1 MDLEL
6 FRRMLSIDSTSS
18 KETALAEFLSRA
30 LLSGKNRLETCEV
43 GDGTTNLLFSWGEP
57 EVFFCTH
64 MDTVPP
70 FIPPTFPGTFSPSS
84 VISGRGTCDAKGQIF
99 SMFTACKMLEDQGK
113 DGFALLLL
121 SGEETGSFG
130 AKAFR
135 ETHPGGDLVVVGE
148 PTDNAMASA
157 SKGTK
162 SYALSFCGEPCHSG
176 YPSQGRSAVD
186 LFVDFASMLKEME
199 FPKDEI
205 LGDTTWNFGK
215 VSSPNPQ
222 NILSPELTCRLYFRT
237 TFASDALVCS
247 FMEDVAAGRKWK
259 GRVTVEAFGG
269 DTPQS
274 YTTMKGFKTAPV
286 AFGSDAPQLHN
297 FRRKILCGPGSI
309 LDAHTPGEK
318 ITLGEITEA
327 VDNYVKIYNYRKEI

>member
-1 MDLEL
+1 MDL
-6 FRRMLSIDSTSS
+6 FRKMLEYDSTSG
-18 KETALAEFLSRA
+18 KEREFALMLASE
-30 LLSGKNRLETCEV
+30 LECGELRSFEV
-43 GDGTTNLLFSWGEP
+43 GDGSLNLLLCWGEP
-57 EVFFCTH
+57 RVVFCTH

-70 FIPPTFPGTFSPSS
+70 YLPPRFAEDR
-84 VISGRGTCDAKGQIF
+84 VLGRGSCDAKGQIF

>member
-1 MDLEL
+1 MLEY
-6 FRRMLSIDSTSS
+6 DSTSG
-18 KETALAEFLSRA
+18 KEREFALMLASE
-30 LLSGKNRLETCEV
+30 LECGELRSFEV
-43 GDGTTNLLFSWGEP
+43 GDGSLNLLLCWGEP
-57 EVFFCTH
+57 RVVFCTH

-70 FIPPTFPGTFSPSS
+70 YLPPRFLEDR
-84 VISGRGTCDAKGQIF
+84 VLGRGSCDAKGQIF

-259 GRVTVEAFGG
+259 GRVKVEAFGG

-274 YTTMKGFKTAPV
+274 YTTMEGFKTAPV